1 MINREDIVS
10 EMYDYYHI
18 EDKKQS
24 KKFTSL
30 RENKKRIINKN
41 KLLNE
46 SKGKLNKSKVID
58 KPNKSL
64 KESIKDD
71 FDFLDKMTKAAGTDI
86 KEGVDEPTESG
97 ISFKANDLDKVK
109 KILHEL
115 ELDRVGY
122 KKYVDLDETPN
133 SYGICHIWFNLTNKD
148 RAFSERVE
156 SALQKIEYLSKG
168 SLKESVV
175 KSTEEYIE
183 DALKEKGIP
192 FDYNLDEDGYF
203 VYQFKN
209 EEDLQQA
216 DMIICDIVGDQYES
230 NHKKLKIWLTNDL
243 AESKI
248 LKEDLSFFEKELGS
262 NWRNIE
268 LKDDVNSTEGG
279 IAHEGETLGEFID
292 EVGTKHIKSLEDLN
306 DALRVCGISPV
317 ERIEESLNEG
327 LTLEESI
334 KQSEDAVYES
344 YLEGMR
350 RYSKD
355 DRLAKSYASCMHNFD
370 ISRLNEL
377 VNKKNGEKND

>member
-10 EMYDYYHI
+10 EMYNYYHT

-24 KKFTSL
+24 KKSVSL
-30 RENKKRIINKN
+30 RENKKRTIKKN
-41 KLLNE
+41 LLE
-46 SKGKLNKSKVID
+46 SKGKLNKSKVIN
-58 KPNKSL
+58 KTNKSF

-71 FDFLDKMTKAAGTDI
+71 FDFLDKMSKAAGT
-86 KEGVDEPTESG
+86 E
-97 ISFKANDLDKVK
+97 
-109 KILHEL
+109 
-115 ELDRVGY
+115 
-122 KKYVDLDETPN
+122 
-133 SYGICHIWFNLTNKD
+133 
-148 RAFSERVE
+148 
-156 SALQKIEYLSKG
+156 
-168 SLKESVV
+168 LKESVV

-230 NHKKLKIWLTNDL
+230 NRKKLKIWLTNDL

-248 LKEDLSFFEKELGS
+248 LKEDLSFFEKEFGS
-262 NWRNIE
+262 DWRNIR
-268 LKDDVNSTEGG
+268 LKDDVDSTEGG

-292 EVGTKHIKSLEDLN
+292 EVGTKYIKSLEDLN
-306 DALRVCGISPV
+306 DALKVCGISPV
-317 ERIEESLNEG
+317 ERIEESLHEG

-377 VNKKNGEKND
+377 VSKKNGEKND